1 MQAGPCLQ
9 RIHICTVLYINLPV
23 YFNVYRKRLLTRGG
37 PGTYNNASYVID
49 MGQAEYEQ
57 GAGYLADPQ
66 IIALRTIRTEK
77 KQASDT
83 LYHTIRE
90 GIASGL
96 LPMGTRLR
104 EEELAEVFDVSRT
117 PVREAIKKL
126 EIERLVESSST
137 SGSIVRLLTV
147 DECLD
152 TLEVLELLRA
162 AACNMLMGRI
172 PRSLLMVLE
181 QNTRKG
187 DSLTES
193 GQQYEN
199 NAEFHELLV
208 KATGNSVLI
217 KLSGQ
222 LALTERIINNTV
234 LPVDF
239 ADNYAERHRTLVK
252 AIVGND
258 RQTVQQELDHSRR
271 KVEDYMRRI
280 VEAFLDVGG
289 PQFPHQT

>member
-1 MQAGPCLQ
+1 M
-9 RIHICTVLYINLPV
+9 
-23 YFNVYRKRLLTRGG
+23 
-37 PGTYNNASYVID
+37 
-49 MGQAEYEQ
+49 
-57 GAGYLADPQ
+57 ADSQ
-66 IIALRTIRTEK
+66 IMALRTIRTEK

-90 GIASGL
+90 GIAIGL

-117 PVREAIKKL
+117 PVGEAIKKL
-126 EIERLVESSST
+126 EIEGLVKPNSA
-137 SGSIVRLLTV
+137 SGSMVRQLTV

-152 TLEVLELLRA
+152 TLEVLELLRS

-172 PRSLLMVLE
+172 PRALLMVLE

-187 DSLTES
+187 DSITES
-193 GQQYEN
+193 SQQYEN

-217 KLSGQ
+217 KLSEQ

-234 LPVDF
+234 LPVDYS
-239 ADNYAERHRTLVK
+239 ANYADRHRTLVK

-258 RQTVQQELDHSRR
+258 KETVQQELDHSRQ
-271 KVEDYMRRI
+271 KAEEYMRRI
-280 VEAFLDVGG
+280 VEAFLDIGG
-289 PQFPHQT
+289 PQFPNQI